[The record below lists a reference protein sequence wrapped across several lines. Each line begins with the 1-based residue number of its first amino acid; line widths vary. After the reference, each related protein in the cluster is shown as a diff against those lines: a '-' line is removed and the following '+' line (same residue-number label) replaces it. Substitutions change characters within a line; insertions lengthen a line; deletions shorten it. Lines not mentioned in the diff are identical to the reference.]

1 LKDTSG
7 NIFTVVF
14 DIMHYFSYQGQ
25 GDGPRGS
32 NSGAYLFR
40 PANDLEYS
48 VRYTVLR
55 NMTTFNG
62 DFVQEMFMN
71 FTSDSLYRNTTA
83 CVRVRYYDESESSEW
98 EVYLKD
104 IPNDDH
110 GREVTVNW
118 KSFDIKNN
126 GVFWTDSNGLEM
138 QQRWLNYRPT
148 YNLSSFENVTTNYYP
163 VNSAISIVDPK
174 TKLKFTV
181 LNDRS
186 QGGSSL
192 EDGKIELMQNR
203 RLFFD
208 DNRGVDEALNET
220 DQFGN
225 GVSTMAR
232 YRLLFI
238 E

>member
-1 LKDTSG
+1 
-7 NIFTVVF
+7 
-14 DIMHYFSYQGQ
+14 M
-25 GDGPRGS
+25 
-32 NSGAYLFR
+32 FR
-40 PANDLEYS
+40 PSNDMDYS

-71 FTSDSLYRNTTA
+71 FTSDSIYRNATA
-83 CVRVRYYDESESSEW
+83 CVRVRYYDESQSSEW
-98 EVYLKD
+98 EVYLND
-104 IPNDDH
+104 IPNDNH

-126 GVFWTDSNGLEM
+126 GVFWTDTNGLEM
-138 QQRWLNYRPT
+138 QQRWLNQRPSF
-148 YNLSSFENVTTNYYP
+148 NFSSFENVTTNYYP
-163 VNSAISIVDPK
+163 VNSAISIVDTK
-174 TKLKFTV
+174 TKFKFTV

-192 EDGKIELMQNR
+192 NDVHIELIHNR

-208 DNRGVDEALNET
+208 DDRGVEEPLNET

-225 GVSTMAR
+225 GVSTFAR
-232 YRLLFI
+232 YHLLFT

>member
-71 FTSDSLYRNTTA
+71 FTSDSLFRNTTA

-98 EVYLKD
+98 EVYLND
-104 IPNDDH
+104 IPNDNH

-138 QQRWLNYRPT
+138 Q
-148 YNLSSFENVTTNYYP
+148 
-163 VNSAISIVDPK
+163 
-174 TKLKFTV
+174 
-181 LNDRS
+181 
-186 QGGSSL
+186 
-192 EDGKIELMQNR
+192 
-203 RLFFD
+203 
-208 DNRGVDEALNET
+208 
-220 DQFGN
+220 
-225 GVSTMAR
+225 
-232 YRLLFI
+232 
-238 E
+238 